1 MDWIFV
7 IVAGLLEVLSINYMN
22 KWQLIKKFGLKKSSV
37 LIVKMCL
44 AFGGSLVLLNLALD
58 TLPMSITYAV
68 WSGIGSVGGVAVS
81 IIKYGESANWRR
93 LFCIFLILFSVV
105 ELKLVS

>member
-7 IVAGLLEVLSINYMN
+7 IVAGLLEVLSINYMS

-37 LIVKMCL
+37 RIVKMCL

-58 TLPMSITYAV
+58 TLRMSITYAV
-68 WSGIGSVGGVAVS
+68 WSGIGSVGGVLVG
-81 IIKYGESANWRR
+81 IIRYGESANWKR
-93 LFCIFLILFSVV
+93 LVCIAMILSSVV
-105 ELKLVS
+105 GLKLVS